1 MKITGVLKRAKIDRV
16 RVVAGDHVQVR
27 WNDNTVVD
35 HEITGPERT
44 YDEAFVFE
52 GDEDGRYV
60 IGGGLVE
67 RK

>member
-1 MKITGVLKRAKIDRV
+1 MLKRAKLPDHI
-16 RVVAGDHVQVR
+16 RVVEGDSVQVT
-27 WNDNTVVD
+27 WNDKTMVEHV
-35 HEITGPERT
+35 ITGPERT

-60 IGGGLVE
+60 VGGGLVE